1 MKRTICIILALILTL
16 GALPF
21 AISANDEPFTDIKPE
36 DWFYGSAKFCREK
49 GIFYGDQ
56 SGALDPQKNM
66 TRAQFVQGL
75 YAIEGCPTPKIKTN
89 PVGDIICCVDG
100 SVGYFCDIIPE
111 KWYTN
116 AISWAYES
124 GLIAGVGGDRFDPNA
139 PLTREQ
145 AAVMLY
151 AFTVNYKKS
160 TSIRDLVS
168 AHPAMI
174 EDLDDYSDAKEV
186 GPWARKAL
194 QWAIDTGLLSGTR
207 TNPVT
212 NLPDYIAPKG
222 AFTRGQAVVVFSHFY
237 SLVCETTLPLGNLD
251 LKVTAYA
258 YNGHM
263 PMDIPAPSSHF
274 GICFE
279 GEGLTRDMISDVYV
293 AVWGRNTEITGIPME
308 FSRINGE
315 KMIYVFSQNPAVYN
329 TFPEFTG
336 KVNFADGEQL
346 SVNVLFTLTVHDFSQ
361 QYQVTL
367 YPIVETVW

>member
-16 GALPF
+16 GVLPL
-21 AISANDEPFTDIKPE
+21 AVSATGEPFTDVKPD
-36 DWFYGSAKFCREK
+36 DWFYSSAKFCREK

-56 SGALDPQKNM
+56 NGALDPQKNM
-66 TRAQFVQGL
+66 TRAQFVQVL
-75 YAIEGCPTPKIKTN
+75 YAIEGCPAPIKPDFYPWCT
-89 PVGDIICCVDG
+89 DE
-100 SVGYFCDIIPE
+100 SRGYFCDIRPE

-116 AISWAYES
+116 AINWAYES
-124 GLIAGVGGDRFDPNA
+124 GLIAGVGGDRFDPDA
-139 PLTREQ
+139 TLTREQ

-151 AFTVNYKKS
+151 AFTVNYKKT
-160 TSIRDLVS
+160 TSIQYLFD
-168 AHPAMI
+168 AQPARI
-174 EDLDDYSDAKEV
+174 ENLDDYSDAKDV

-194 QWAIDTGLLSGTR
+194 QWAISNLLLSGTK

-212 NLPDYIAPKG
+212 KLPDHIDPKG
-222 AFTRGQAVVVFSHFY
+222 GFTRGQAVVVFSHFY
-237 SLVCETTLPLGNLD
+237 TLVCKTTLPLGNLD

-258 YNGHM
+258 YNDHM
-263 PMDIPAPSSHF
+263 PATDEPGPRGNF
-274 GICFE
+274 GIVFE
-279 GEGLTRDMISDVYV
+279 GKELTEDMISDVYV
-293 AVWGRNTEITGIPME
+293 AVWGKNTEIIGIPMK

-367 YPIVETVW
+367 YPTVETVW